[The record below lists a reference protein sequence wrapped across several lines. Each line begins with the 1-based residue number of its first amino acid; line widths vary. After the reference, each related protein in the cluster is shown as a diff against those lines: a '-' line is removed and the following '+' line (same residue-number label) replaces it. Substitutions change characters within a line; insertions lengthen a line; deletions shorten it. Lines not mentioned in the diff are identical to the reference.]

1 MSQLTIQD
9 LEFCQKEILANEEI
23 RGSISFSNP
32 RSGFFRVEFDFSKS
46 SIIGDLSGEAGA
58 GFGAA
63 IAVGIG
69 RNINIEID
77 TGVFSDTGLFSF

>member
-9 LEFCQKEILANEEI
+9 LEFCGEEILENGELGGGI
-23 RGSISFSNP
+23 FFSNP
-32 RSGFFRVEFDFSKS
+32 SSGFFRVEFDVSQLS
-46 SIIGDLSGEAGA
+46 RIGDLSGEAGA

-77 TGVFSDTGLFSF
+77 TGVLSDTGLFSF